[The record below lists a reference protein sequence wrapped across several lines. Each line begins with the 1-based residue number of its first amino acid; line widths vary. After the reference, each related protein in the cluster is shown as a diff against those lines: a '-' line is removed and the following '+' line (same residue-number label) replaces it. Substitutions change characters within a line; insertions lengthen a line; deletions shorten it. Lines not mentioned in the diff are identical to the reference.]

1 MHAHV
6 FAGGI
11 RRDDDGRAT
20 LFGLMPA
27 LCRAIDRKIREAAAK
42 TGAVELRC
50 SDVIE
55 RALLERAGYF
65 EAFPDA
71 ATTLAD
77 SRFVLQPAACYQC
90 YALLAGQPVD
100 RLALTL
106 AGRCYRHQD
115 GKMRGAARYWDFTM
129 REVVLVGQREWV
141 GTERSAWIPRVTA
154 LAESL
159 GVDVS
164 VQVAT
169 DAFFGPMA
177 RGMRLLQQ
185 VKELKHEIRADIDG
199 ERVAIASV
207 NLHETFFAS
216 RFELQ
221 CPDRSVAHSA
231 CAAFGLERWA
241 AALLAQRGEAFV
253 EQIAAEAL

>member
-1 MHAHV
+1 MHVHV

-27 LCRAIDRKIREAAAK
+27 LCRAIDRRIREVAAN
-42 TGAVELRC
+42 TGALELRC
-50 SDVIE
+50 PDIIE

-77 SRFVLQPAACYQC
+77 PRFVLQPAACYQC
-90 YALLAGQPVD
+90 YALVGGPVD
-100 RLALTL
+100 RIALTL
-106 AGRCYRHQD
+106 AGRCYRRHD
-115 GKMRGAARYWDFTM
+115 ATAGGAARYWDFTM
-129 REVVLVGQREWV
+129 REVVLVGQRDWV
-141 GTERSAWIPRVTA
+141 ATERSAWIPRVTA

-159 GVDVS
+159 GLEVS
-164 VQVAT
+164 VHVAT

-177 RGMRLLQQ
+177 RGMRVLQQ
-185 VKELKHEIRADIDG
+185 VKELKHEIRAEIEG
-199 ERVAIASV
+199 ESVAIASV
-207 NLHETFFAS
+207 NLHEAFFAS
-216 RFELQ
+216 RFDLR
-221 CPDRSVAHSA
+221 CTDGSVAHSA

-241 AALLAQRGEAFV
+241 AAVLAQRGEALV